1 MAGEEELR
9 DLSYSASVRR
19 AHHRE
24 RMAVVGR
31 TAGELRTQLE
41 AFLSDEPAAG
51 VFTGKAA
58 GELGVVYVFSG
69 QGAQWWGMGREL
81 AARFPEYRASLA
93 ECDELLWQRT
103 REWRLLE
110 ELERGAEETRL
121 DGEEIELTQCA
132 LFALQV
138 SLARLW
144 SSYGVRP
151 TAVVGHSM
159 GEVAAAVAAG
169 VLSLAEGVEVIYERS
184 RLLRQAS
191 GRGAMAAVELG
202 EKEAEAAVA
211 GLRAQVSVAAV
222 NGKRASVVSG
232 EPEAVQR
239 LVRELEARGVMTRE
253 LRSSGVAGHSA
264 QVVDISEELVR
275 VLGPMRGRS
284 SEVRLISTVLGRAV
298 AGEEVDASYWGRN
311 VREPVRFRAAMEEL
325 ARLGDAVYVEM
336 NAHPVLGLWVREAVE
351 EASGPATVVAALR
364 RERSEAEVTLTG
376 LAELYA
382 AGVTMNWEAVW
393 RGRTARYVDLP
404 GYPWQRRRFWIE
416 PRVLRNERQV
426 FTESDL
432 LTDPQRKHLVEGL
445 IQKWGR
451 EGVLAV
457 NRRYLAPFIFLSKT
471 QQSLFYFNLR
481 NKSIVG
487 LMYVGPEDHY
497 RPLVKELLEY
507 CEARHY
513 QLNLIATESGT
524 PTLTSLGFSTTP
536 CGALQS
542 ITGLQTFTLEGNR
555 MRRLRYL
562 VQRYQ
567 SEGIVKEY
575 AGGSDPTVDQDICNL
590 IDDWIDTRKK
600 RVPFSATLKED
611 IRRGQLDSRL
621 RLFLTYCNERLDSVV
636 LISPAVATNG
646 YLLDLEFY
654 RETSP
659 QGCLEFTIVEIIR
672 TLANE
677 GRSYLSLGGSFGT
690 LLNPHA
696 NADHEVEQLFATLHN
711 EQILNGDGNFQFK
724 SKFRPETS
732 QLYLCLPKDCERAG
746 LADVL
751 MTLAGEGSGE
761 EEVKELSSRLKSETH
776 VAEPSQHSTRAHRSN
791 RSLHPLLGEKLRLA
805 LNEEVFQSYQS
816 INSLSFLSDHTV
828 GGVVVMPGTAY
839 IEMGLAAAQHAF
851 GPGSHSLVDLSI
863 QQVMA
868 FPDDRA
874 ETTVQ
879 LTLKRE
885 DGGASFRI
893 LSAPSENDSGQ
904 WLLHA
909 TGTIRAQAAAHFE
922 ASFEEIRSRCTE
934 EITGDAFY
942 QLLRRNGLEYG
953 ASFQGVNHVWRR
965 DREALGQVQ
974 LPESQSAEL
983 RHYRIHPVLLDAC
996 FQVFEATIDVSAE
1009 TEDAIYLLRGAE
1021 EITVYGELPKR
1032 LWAHAVLRDS
1042 DKLHPGLY
1050 AGDLILYGE
1059 SERPLAQ
1066 VKGIY
1071 AKRAN
1076 RNSLV
1081 RNTQKHLSD
1090 WLYEIRWLVA
1100 NDQEH
1105 KDSDVQTRAWVIFCD
1120 AGEVGKNLEAQLRS
1134 QGQPC
1139 LLVRPGKEYRA
1150 SATGDIYLDPADPEH
1165 FSRVLNEAVLAS
1177 SGLPLGLVFL
1187 WTIDVEQAPAIEALD
1202 QSLELGCRSVLHLIR
1217 SVVVTNLAGSR
1228 LWLVT
1233 RGAQSAGAESSK
1245 VTPAQSVLWGMGRVI
1260 AAEHPEAFGRLID
1273 LDTGATTNDA
1283 ELLCR
1288 EILRPAGGE
1297 DQIVYRAGQR
1307 HVARLVRSTIA
1318 KDEPVLFKESA
1329 TYLITGGLGGLGL
1342 ECAGWMIDHGARHI
1356 ALASRRSTSDEL
1368 QPKISL
1374 WEKQGATVRIFPT
1387 DVTSEDQVKDLI
1399 ASIEQSMPPLKGII
1413 HAAGVI
1419 EDGMAHKQSWEQFQR
1434 VLGPKVRGATCLHL
1448 HTSHLSLD
1456 FFTLF
1461 SSAASM
1467 FGSVGQIN
1475 HAAAN
1480 SFLDGLAHHRRAQGL
1495 PALSIN
1501 WGAWSEIGEAAKQN
1515 VPERLAPRG
1524 IDPIEPELGWRVLDM
1539 IFNHPTAQ
1547 VGVVPID
1554 WERWQRLY
1562 TGKVPPLMAQ
1572 LMQESKPTG
1581 RRRRDLIESFFAVE
1595 PNKQREKL
1603 EEYLVHEA
1611 ARVLRMDPASL
1622 DLQQPLSNFGLDSI
1636 MTVELRD
1643 RIDAEWQVR
1652 VPLVEFFREPTI
1664 ARLSSTMLE
1673 QLRSLNPAQQS
1684 SPTDPAELLNRL
1696 DQMSETEMDKLLD
1709 VMLSEQDG
1717 AQPETAVASV

>member
-1 MAGEEELR
+1 R
-9 DLSYSASVRR
+9 V
-19 AHHRE
+19 
-24 RMAVVGR
+24 
-31 TAGELRTQLE
+31 
-41 AFLSDEPAAG
+41 
-51 VFTGKAA
+51 A

-81 AARFPEYRASLA
+81 AARFPEFRASLV

-103 REWRLLE
+103 QAWRLLE
-110 ELERGAEETRL
+110 ELERGPEETRL

-144 SSYGVRP
+144 NSYGVRP

-169 VLSLAEGVEVIYERS
+169 VLSLAEGVGVIYERS

-202 EKEAEAAVA
+202 EEEAEAAVA
-211 GLRAQVSVAAV
+211 ERAAVVSVAAV

-232 EPEAVQR
+232 EREAVQR

-264 QVVDISEELVR
+264 QVEEISEELVR
-275 VLGPMRGRS
+275 LLGGMRGRS
-284 SEVRLISTVLGRAV
+284 SDVRLVSTVLGRAV
-298 AGEEVDASYWGRN
+298 AGEEVHASYWGRN
-311 VREPVRFRAAMEEL
+311 VREPVRFRAAMQEL
-325 ARLGDAVYVEM
+325 AHLGKAVYVEM

-351 EASGPATVVAALR
+351 EADGKPATVVATLR
-364 RERSEAEVTLTG
+364 RERSETEVTLNG

-382 AGVTMNWEAVW
+382 AGVTINWEAVW
-393 RGRTARYVDLP
+393 RGRTARYTSLP

-416 PRVLRNERQV
+416 PRASLNQSQI
-426 FTESDL
+426 FTETDL
-432 LTDPQRKHLVEGL
+432 ENDPQQNHLVENL

-457 NRRYLAPFIFLSKT
+457 NRRYLAPFVFVSKT

-487 LMYVGPEDHY
+487 LLYVGPDDHY
-497 RPLVKELLEY
+497 GPLVKELLEY
-507 CEARHY
+507 CEARYY

-524 PTLTSLGFSTTP
+524 PTLTALGFSTTP
-536 CGALQS
+536 CGALQL
-542 ITGLQTFTLEGNR
+542 ITDLQTFTLAGNR

-567 SEGIVKEY
+567 SEGKVKEY
-575 AGGSDPTVDQDICNL
+575 AAGCDPSVDRDICNL

-611 IRRGQLDSRL
+611 IRRGRLDPRL

-636 LISPAVATNG
+636 LISPAVAANG

-690 LLNPHA
+690 QLNPHP
-696 NADHEVEQLFATLHN
+696 NADYEVEQLFATLHN

-732 QLYLCLPKDCERAG
+732 RLYLCLPKDCERAG

-751 MTLAGEGSGE
+751 MTLAGEGAGE
-761 EEVKELSSRLKSETH
+761 EDVKELSSRLKSETS
-776 VAEPSQHSTRAHRSN
+776 VAEPSQHSKHAHRSN
-791 RSLHPLLGEKLRLA
+791 RSSHPLLGEKLHIA
-805 LNEEVFQSYQS
+805 LSEEVFQSYQS
-816 INSLSFLSDHTV
+816 INSLSFLSDHAV

-839 IEMGLAAAQHAF
+839 IEMGLAAAQHAL
-851 GPGSHSLVDLSI
+851 GPGLHSLVDLSI
-863 QQVMA
+863 QQIMV
-868 FPDDRA
+868 FPEPDT

-879 LTLKRE
+879 LTLKPE
-885 DGGASFRI
+885 DNGASFRI
-893 LSAPSENDSGQ
+893 LSEGNSGR

-909 TGTIRAQAAAHFE
+909 TGTIRTQAAAHVE
-922 ASFEEIRSRCTE
+922 ASFEKIRSRCTE

-953 ASFQGVNHVWRR
+953 PSFQGVKHVWRR
-965 DREALGQVQ
+965 DCEALGQVQ

-983 RHYRIHPVLLDAC
+983 RNYRIHPALLDAC
-996 FQVFEATIDVSAE
+996 FQVFGATIDVAAE

-1032 LWAHAVLRDS
+1032 LWAHAVLRDPDNS
-1042 DKLHPGLY
+1042 HPGLY
-1050 AGDLILYGE
+1050 AGDLMLYGE

-1076 RNSLV
+1076 RNSVV
-1081 RNTQKHLSD
+1081 RNTQKHLSE

-1100 NDQEH
+1100 NGQEREGG
-1105 KDSDVQTRAWVIFCD
+1105 DIQPRAWVIFCD
-1120 AGEVGKNLEAQLRS
+1120 DGELGRNVDAKLRS
-1134 QGQPC
+1134 TGQPC
-1139 LLVRPGKEYRA
+1139 LLVHSGNDYAA
-1150 SATGDIYLDPADPEH
+1150 SRTGEIYLDPADAEH
-1165 FSRVLNEAVLAS
+1165 FSRVLNEAALAS

-1187 WTIDVEQAPAIEALD
+1187 WTIDTKQSPDVESLD
-1202 QSLELGCRSVLHLIR
+1202 QSIELGCRSVLNVVR
-1217 SVVVTNLAGSR
+1217 SVIKTNLSGSR

-1233 RGAQSAGAESSK
+1233 RGAQSTKTET
-1245 VTPAQSVLWGMGRVI
+1245 VTPAQSALWGMGRVI
-1260 AAEHPEAFGRLID
+1260 AAEHPETFGGLID
-1273 LDTGATTNDA
+1273 LDTGASNDA

-1288 EILRPAGGE
+1288 EILRPTDGE
-1297 DQIVYRAGQR
+1297 DQIVYREGQR
-1307 HVARLVRSTIA
+1307 HVARLVRSTVA
-1318 KDEPVLFKESA
+1318 KDEPVLLKESA

-1356 ALASRRSTSDEL
+1356 ALASRRSTSSEL
-1368 QPKISL
+1368 QKKITH
-1374 WEKQGATVRIFPT
+1374 WEKQGATIRVFPT
-1387 DVTSEDQVKDLI
+1387 DVTREDQIKDLV
-1399 ASIEQSMPPLKGII
+1399 AGIETSMPPLKGII

-1419 EDGMAHKQSWEQFQR
+1419 EDGMAHNQSWEQFQR
-1434 VLGPKVRGATCLHL
+1434 VLEPKVRGAYALHL
-1448 HTSHLSLD
+1448 HT
-1456 FFTLF
+1456 
-1461 SSAASM
+1461 
-1467 FGSVGQIN
+1467 
-1475 HAAAN
+1475 
-1480 SFLDGLAHHRRAQGL
+1480 
-1495 PALSIN
+1495 
-1501 WGAWSEIGEAAKQN
+1501 
-1515 VPERLAPRG
+1515 
-1524 IDPIEPELGWRVLDM
+1524 
-1539 IFNHPTAQ
+1539 
-1547 VGVVPID
+1547 
-1554 WERWQRLY
+1554 
-1562 TGKVPPLMAQ
+1562 
-1572 LMQESKPTG
+1572 
-1581 RRRRDLIESFFAVE
+1581 
-1595 PNKQREKL
+1595 
-1603 EEYLVHEA
+1603 
-1611 ARVLRMDPASL
+1611 
-1622 DLQQPLSNFGLDSI
+1622 
-1636 MTVELRD
+1636 
-1643 RIDAEWQVR
+1643 
-1652 VPLVEFFREPTI
+1652 
-1664 ARLSSTMLE
+1664 
-1673 QLRSLNPAQQS
+1673 
-1684 SPTDPAELLNRL
+1684 
-1696 DQMSETEMDKLLD
+1696 
-1709 VMLSEQDG
+1709 
-1717 AQPETAVASV
+1717 